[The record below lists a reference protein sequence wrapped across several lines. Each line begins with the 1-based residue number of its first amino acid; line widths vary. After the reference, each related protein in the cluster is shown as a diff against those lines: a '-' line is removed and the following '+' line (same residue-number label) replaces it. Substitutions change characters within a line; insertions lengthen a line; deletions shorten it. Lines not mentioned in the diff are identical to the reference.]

1 MTDREMIQKALAPL
15 RAPANTAEEVIKMIE
30 NEKNGR
36 KPRMT
41 KVEKSI
47 LAVAA
52 VLVLLVVSAF
62 ATDYVINH
70 REIYFFD
77 TLEEMA
83 EARRETAAENEAFS
97 YSVPGSMADNRDL
110 ETVAEHVEW
119 VMNGAGYYEM
129 EESVCADETDDSE
142 DTLWERRKVTAFR
155 DEDFG
160 RVTAE
165 YLTGIAYAER
175 IVIEGL
181 LDWDVSSVLETM
193 TPEEDAQILSSV
205 RKVLSGDIVRG
216 DALLGYITETGR
228 RFQIDYQYNESMDFG
243 KAEYI
248 LSSAYDYCAVYTTDD
263 GVEVLLQEYDGQIW
277 ADAEYGH
284 TAVYLYTTDCTVEE
298 MEDILD
304 GLELHIPLG
313 VENRTA

>member
-15 RAPANTAEEVIKMIE
+15 RAPANTAEEVMEMIE

-36 KPRMT
+36 KPGMK
-41 KVEKSI
+41 KVGKSI
-47 LAVAA
+47 LAAAA

-62 ATDYVINH
+62 AADYVINH
-70 REIYFFD
+70 REVYFFD

-97 YSVPGSMADNRDL
+97 YSVPGSMKDNRDL
-110 ETVAEHVEW
+110 ETVAEHVDW
-119 VMNGAGYYEM
+119 VMNGVGYYG
-129 EESVCADETDDSE
+129 EEETVLSHETDGSA
-142 DTLWERRKVTAFR
+142 DTLWECRKVTSFR

-160 RVTAE
+160 SVTAE
-165 YLTGIAYAER
+165 YLTGAAYGER
-175 IVIEGL
+175 IVIDGL

-193 TPEEDAQILSSV
+193 TPEKDAQILSSV
-205 RKVLSGDIVRG
+205 RKVVGGDIVRG
-216 DALLGYITETGR
+216 DALLGYITEAGR
-228 RFQIDYQYNESMDFG
+228 RFQIDYQYDESIDYG
-243 KAEYI
+243 KTEYI

-284 TAVYLYTTDCTVEE
+284 TAVHLYTTGCTVEE

-313 VENRTA
+313 VENRAA